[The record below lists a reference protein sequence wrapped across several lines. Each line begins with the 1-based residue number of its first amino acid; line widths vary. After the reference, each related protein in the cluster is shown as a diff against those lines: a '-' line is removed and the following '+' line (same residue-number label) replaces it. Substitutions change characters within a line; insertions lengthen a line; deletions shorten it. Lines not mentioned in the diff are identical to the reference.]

1 MTPTATTAPQIP
13 LGHDTAGTLLSVPAG
28 RILLAG
34 ACGTGKTV
42 LASRIARTTG
52 EGALR
57 WVIHER
63 HCDAAYPT
71 ADWRATRADDAARM
85 LDAALVLTRV
95 PRHPGAAR
103 VQLTVDDAYLI
114 DPTHPG
120 LLATPTAGVDL
131 TLIAPPDLPRH
142 IADTFGV
149 QLLFRHAGPACP
161 YPDLAADLARLP
173 NRAALLIRPGTIPTP
188 ITIPT
193 HTPAGA

>member
-1 MTPTATTAPQIP
+1 MPLTTTPQIP
-13 LGHDTAGTLLSVPAG
+13 LGHDADGTLLSVPAG
-28 RILLAG
+28 RILIAG

-42 LASRIARTTG
+42 LASRIAQAAG

-63 HCDAAYPT
+63 HRDHAYPA
-71 ADWRATRADDAARM
+71 ADWRATRPAEATRM
-85 LDAALVLTRV
+85 LDTAAVLTRV

-103 VQLTVDDAYLI
+103 IQLTVDDAYLI

-131 TLIAPPDLPRH
+131 TLIALPTLPRH

-149 QLLFRHAGPACP
+149 QVLFRHAGPACP
-161 YPDLAADLARLP
+161 HPDLAADLARLP
-173 NRAALLIRPGTIPTP
+173 NRAALLIRPGTDPTP
-188 ITIPT
+188 ITV
-193 HTPAGA
+193 PADAWARN

>member
-13 LGHDTAGTLLSVPAG
+13 LGHDTDGALVSVPSG
-28 RILLAG
+28 RILIAG
-34 ACGTGKTV
+34 DVGTGKTV
-42 LASRIARTTG
+42 LAGRIAAAG
-52 EGALR
+52 QGALR

-63 HCDAAYPT
+63 HHDHAYPDADQRATSSEQAALLLDAAY
-71 ADWRATRADDAARM
+71 
-85 LDAALVLTRV
+85 VLTRV

-114 DPTHPG
+114 DPTHRG
-120 LLATPTAGVDL
+120 LLATPDTGIDL
-131 TLIAPPDLPRH
+131 TLIAPSRLPRH